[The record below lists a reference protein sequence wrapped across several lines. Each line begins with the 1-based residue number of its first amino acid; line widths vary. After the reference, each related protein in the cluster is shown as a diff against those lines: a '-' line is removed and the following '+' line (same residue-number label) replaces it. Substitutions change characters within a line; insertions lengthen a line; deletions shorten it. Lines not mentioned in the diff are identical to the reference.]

1 MEGGPIAI
9 VKTGDQIEI
18 DIEKGTVDL
27 LVESDTI
34 EKRFKNWK
42 PIGYRYLTGVLAKY
56 ASLVQS
62 ASDGAITVPVNA
74 RPK

>member
-9 VKTGDQIEI
+9 VQNGDQIEI

-27 LVESDTI
+27 KVESTVV
-34 EKRFKNWK
+34 EERLKSWR
-42 PIGYRYLTGVLAKY
+42 PIANRYDSGVLAKY

-62 ASDGAITVPVNA
+62 ASEGAITLPA
-74 RPK
+74 REKPR